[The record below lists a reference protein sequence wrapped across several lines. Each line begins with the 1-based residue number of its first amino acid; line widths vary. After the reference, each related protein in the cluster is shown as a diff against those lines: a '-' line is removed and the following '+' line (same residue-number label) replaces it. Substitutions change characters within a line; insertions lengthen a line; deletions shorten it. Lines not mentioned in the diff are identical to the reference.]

1 MEAATREAAE
11 VLSCHR
17 PLHALVPTTSPSSP
31 ARRLGMSLEAA
42 LGEAAEAQLTPPLL
56 EAWLGTERARQAAQ
70 WQPQRAEAAAG
81 A

>member
-1 MEAATREAAE
+1 
-11 VLSCHR
+11 
-17 PLHALVPTTSPSSP
+17 
-31 ARRLGMSLEAA
+31 MSLEAA